1 MGAKLDAIIKQV
13 NKDAKEEIMTVGLNS
28 YNYKRIPFTSPRMN
42 YCSFGGLPIG
52 KITEFYGEEHGGKTT
67 TALDIVANY
76 QNMEGAKAVLYVDA
90 ENTLDTEWAKKLDVD
105 VDSLVLL
112 QPKLQSAEDVFQ
124 IIYDSVETG
133 EVGLWVLDSIPVLL
147 SKAAWEKDMDEKTYA
162 GISGPLTTF
171 GGKMV
176 PLMSKTQ
183 TTGIAI
189 NQIRDDLKSTWGGIK
204 TPGGHSWRHLCS
216 VRMQFSRGSF
226 IDEKGNT
233 LTRAAESP
241 VGNIV
246 NMSMTK
252 NKTCPSTRRTGQYTI
267 NYEYGIDYLADLI
280 DVAIRFNIVQKS
292 GAWFDIVD
300 IETGETLN
308 KNKIQGQSN
317 VYDLLN
323 TDDVIL
329 EKVESLVQE
338 KIGVLA

>member
-323 TDDVIL
+323 TDDALL